1 MTFLGAM
8 NRLKIEAEQAV
19 IVQRAL
25 RLGEHSVRDLP
36 ASKVERFGTHDT
48 LVGAGVIGMRSKPI
62 ACLPCAFALRSA
74 STSTTA
80 HKREHHE

>member
-1 MTFLGAM
+1 MTFLGTL
-8 NRLKIEAEQAV
+8 NRLKIEADQAR

-36 ASKVERFGTHDT
+36 AAVERFGTHDT

-62 ACLPCAFALRSA
+62 ACLPCSFALRSA
-74 STSTTA
+74 STSTTE
-80 HKREHHE
+80 HKREHR